1 MGGGGGAWK
10 VAYADFVTAMMAFFL
25 VMWIVAQGKPVK
37 EAIAGYFRNPG
48 GISTLPGQGS
58 SLMPSKKN
66 GTPFLIPKIAPK
78 DFKGLGSSK
87 KDNGVDLESDEKE
100 GEMVK
105 AQFKGLSGN
114 NFSAAGVV
122 VAFTEDS
129 RELDEES
136 MKILDKLA
144 PELAGK
150 RMKIELR
157 GHALG
162 RSGLRGHPAVDP
174 WELSYARSMATM
186 RYLIV
191 QGIAPDRFRLSQ
203 SGPFEPGN
211 MSPKPGQ
218 KPVTSFVEV
227 YMLNEIVANPAQ
239 AIERPGKSAPA
250 VERHGNEHADDS
262 HH

>member
-1 MGGGGGAWK
+1 MAGGGGAWK

-37 EAIAGYFRNPG
+37 EAVAGYFKNPG

-58 SLMPSKKN
+58 SLMPSKEG
-66 GTPFLIPKIAPK
+66 GTPFLMPKLPPK
-78 DFKGLGSSK
+78 DFKGLGSNRR
-87 KDNGVDLESDEKE
+87 DNGVNLENDEQG

-122 VAFTEDS
+122 IGFTEDS
-129 RELDEES
+129 RELDEKS
-136 MKILDKLA
+136 IKILDRLA

-157 GHALG
+157 GHAPG
-162 RSGLRGHPAVDP
+162 RSGLRGQPAVDP

-186 RYLIV
+186 RHLIA
-191 QGIAPDRFRLSQ
+191 QGITPDRFRLSQ

-211 MSPKPGQ
+211 LTPKPGE
-218 KPVTSFVEV
+218 KPISSFVEV
-227 YMLNEIVANPAQ
+227 YMLNEIVSNPAQ
-239 AIERPGKSAPA
+239 MKQQP
-250 VERHGNEHADDS
+250 
-262 HH
+262 

>member
-1 MGGGGGAWK
+1 MAGGGGAWK

-66 GTPFLIPKIAPK
+66 GTPFLLPKIAPK

-87 KDNGVDLESDEKE
+87 KDGVDLESDEKD

-122 VAFTEDS
+122 IAFTEES

-191 QGIAPDRFRLSQ
+191 QGITPDRFRLSQ

-218 KPVTSFVEV
+218 KPITSFVEV

-239 AIERPGKSAPA
+239 SVERPAAPQA
-250 VERHGNEHADDS
+250 VEHAGDD